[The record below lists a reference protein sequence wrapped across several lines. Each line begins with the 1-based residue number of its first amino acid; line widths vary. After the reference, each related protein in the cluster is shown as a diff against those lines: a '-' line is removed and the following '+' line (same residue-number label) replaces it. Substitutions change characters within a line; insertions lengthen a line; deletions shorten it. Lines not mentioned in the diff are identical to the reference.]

1 MDNILP
7 LEWYPLRPEFFES
20 TYFLYRA
27 TKDPFYLN
35 IGVHLLKDLKQRFKS
50 NCGFAGFQ
58 NVITG
63 ELQDRMETFVLSET
77 LKYLYLLFD
86 EENELH
92 NSASD
97 VIFSTEAH
105 PMWLPQEVRS
115 NYKRNAKFNNSVYSS
130 HLEICQKKDREQAE
144 RTD

>member
-1 MDNILP
+1 M
-7 LEWYPLRPEFFES
+7 YPLRPEFFES

-115 NYKRNAKFNNSVYSS
+115 NYKRNAKFNNSRYS
-130 HLEICQKKDREQAE
+130 HLYQI
-144 RTD
+144 